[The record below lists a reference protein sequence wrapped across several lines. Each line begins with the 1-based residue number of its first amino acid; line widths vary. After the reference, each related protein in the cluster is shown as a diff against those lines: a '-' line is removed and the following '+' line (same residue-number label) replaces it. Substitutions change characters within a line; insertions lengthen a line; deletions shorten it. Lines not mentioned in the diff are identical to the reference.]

1 VAKFGRQEPAGLDA
15 GPPADPVGVAREI
28 VLRQL
33 TTRARSRA
41 ELRAALDAR
50 GVPPE
55 VSEQV
60 LERFSEVSLVDDE
73 AFARAWAESRQR
85 VGRSS
90 RVIRQEL
97 RTKGVDSDTI
107 ADTMA
112 DLDGDAD
119 YVAARGFA
127 EKRSNSLRTLDP
139 AVRRRRLA
147 GALARR
153 GFSAAV
159 VGRVLREVDGGVED
173 GAEG

>member
-1 VAKFGRQEPAGLDA
+1 VARLGRQEPAGLDA
-15 GPPADPVGVAREI
+15 GPPADPVGAAREI

-55 VSEQV
+55 VSEEV

-85 VGRSS
+85 GGRSS

-97 RTKGVDSDTI
+97 RTKGVDADTI

-112 DLDGDAD
+112 DLDADAD
-119 YVAARGFA
+119 YLAAQAFA
-127 EKRSNSLRTLDP
+127 EKRVNSMRALDP

-153 GFSAAV
+153 GFSSGV
-159 VGRVLREVDGGVED
+159 VGRVLRQVLDEAEVTDAD
-173 GAEG
+173 

>member
-1 VAKFGRQEPAGLDA
+1 MARLGRQEPAGLDA
-15 GPPADPVGVAREI
+15 GPPADPVGAAREI

-55 VSEQV
+55 VSEEV

-85 VGRSS
+85 GGRSS

-97 RTKGVDSDTI
+97 RTKGVDADTI

-112 DLDGDAD
+112 DLDADAD
-119 YVAARGFA
+119 YLAAQAFA
-127 EKRSNSLRTLDP
+127 EKRVNSMRALDP
-139 AVRRRRLA
+139 AVRRRRLT

-153 GFSAAV
+153 GFSSGV
-159 VGRVLREVDGGVED
+159 VGRVLRQVLDEA
-173 GAEG
+173 GATDAD